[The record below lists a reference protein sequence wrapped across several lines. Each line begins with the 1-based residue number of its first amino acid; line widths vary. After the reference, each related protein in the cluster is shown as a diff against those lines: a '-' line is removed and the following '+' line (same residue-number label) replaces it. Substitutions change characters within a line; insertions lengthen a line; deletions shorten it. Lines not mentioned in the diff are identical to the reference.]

1 MDSLRAHIRKILKEA
16 HYTTWKSIDEVGP
29 LQFEEGVR
37 DLYHTQDAIAQKLA
51 KHFDI
56 KKIAPLGSG
65 SQGYAYYI
73 PNNRVLK
80 ITTDK
85 SEVAE
90 AYKIKGKKLKHL
102 ANVYEAFTLGG
113 QYEGTYVIIS
123 ELLNK
128 AESIDDADLLLSDY
142 LDNEFSYS
150 ISFFFEDYSN
160 GSITKEEIKEYIKGI
175 NEFYRKDSYNAR
187 QAIWYM
193 TEKFGVIDDIRRNG
207 IKSTDWG
214 LTNLGLKKDGH
225 LAMYDLGYGDPN
237 IPDNV
242 QNINLKQEDRLS
254 RNDYPNFFDSQ
265 FNKDLANTPF
275 PPVANVNNAP
285 LREDIIDNE
294 NLNKKDLPHKFP
306 ELFKDF
312 VKEKTDVEIKEIA
325 PAIDF
330 SQEPEYLVRSLEVN
344 YPELFDNFADWLF
357 DRKKNQTTFK

>member
-1 MDSLRAHIRKILKEA
+1 MNQIRHYIRKMLAEA
-16 HYTTWKSIDEVGP
+16 HYTTWNSLEESSPIDGFNGGQAEV
-29 LQFEEGVR
+29 VK
-37 DLYHTQDAIAQKLA
+37 KLA
-51 KHFDI
+51 KQLGID
-56 KKIAPLGSG
+56 KIAPLGSG
-65 SQGYAYYI
+65 TQGYAYYI

-80 ITTDK
+80 ITKDK

-90 AYKIKGKKLKHL
+90 AFKIKGKKLKHL

-113 QYEGTYVIIS
+113 KYEGIYVVIL
-123 ELLNK
+123 EFLNK
-128 AESIDDADLLLSDY
+128 SEAIDNADQLLEHF
-142 LDNEFSYS
+142 LDVEFGYG

-160 GSITKEEIKEYIKGI
+160 GSMSKEEIKEYEKNIKD
-175 NEFYRKDSYNAR
+175 FYAQAPESASE
-187 QAIWYM
+187 AIWYM
-193 TEKFGVIDDIRRNG
+193 KEKFGIIDDIRRSR

-237 IPDNV
+237 IPDSV

-265 FNKDLANTPF
+265 FNKDLKNTPF

-285 LREDIIDNE
+285 LREDVIDNE
-294 NLNKKDLPHKFP
+294 ELNKKDLPHKFP

-312 VKEKTDVEIKEIA
+312 VKEKTDAEIKEIA

-330 SQEPEYLVRSLEVN
+330 SQEPEYLVRNLETN
-344 YPELFDNFADWLF
+344 YPALFDNFSDWLF